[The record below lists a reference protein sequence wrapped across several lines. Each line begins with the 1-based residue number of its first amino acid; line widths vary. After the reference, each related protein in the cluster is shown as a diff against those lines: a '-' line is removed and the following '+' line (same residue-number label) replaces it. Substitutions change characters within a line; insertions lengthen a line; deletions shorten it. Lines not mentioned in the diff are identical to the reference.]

1 MQEKEA
7 EVPSVVFPWFYIELP
22 NTKIQNHLNMP
33 RSSYRHF
40 LKKTL
45 QLCKIDGFSDAD
57 LGLLQYPRW
66 SSL

>member
-1 MQEKEA
+1 MRCISMVLHRATKYKDTKSFEYASFKL
-7 EVPSVVFPWFYIELP
+7 LP
-22 NTKIQNHLNMP
+22 F
-33 RSSYRHF
+33 F

-57 LGLLQYPRW
+57 LGPLQYPRW